1 MLGSQVTIV
10 FCLCMYFII
19 LIELSFSYNSGY
31 SLNKVNA
38 NCLSIA
44 NYTETT
50 ASSNFVQTFLNN
62 LNLTSKLGHKK

>member
-19 LIELSFSYNSGY
+19 LIELSFSY

-38 NCLSIA
+38 NCLFIA

-62 LNLTSKLGHKK
+62 FKLISKLGHKK

>member
-1 MLGSQVTIV
+1 M
-10 FCLCMYFII
+10 
-19 LIELSFSYNSGY
+19 ELSFSYNSGY